1 MASLSLIEQRLG
13 CCYVGTIP
21 SLRTHL
27 LSCQFLWGGYSII
40 CPIIV
45 DACAPEYFI
54 DPDRIFS
61 KFLLHF
67 FWRAARSVGAQR
79 TVLMAAYAPR
89 LMDLE
94 YRIQCPILESRRQWV
109 RVDAYRRSPTVE
121 TSNLSAMAC
130 PSLPPRNLICLAL
143 FEDAGQLYTAITWYP
158 PFEKA
163 SV

>member
-1 MASLSLIEQRLG
+1 MASLSLIGQRLG
-13 CCYVGTIP
+13 CCRYVGMIP

-27 LSCQFLWGGYSII
+27 LSCQSLWGGGYSII

-45 DACAPEYFI
+45 DAGAPQYFI

-67 FWRAARSVGAQR
+67 FWGAARSVSAQR

-94 YRIQCPILESRRQWV
+94 YQIHV
-109 RVDAYRRSPTVE
+109 
-121 TSNLSAMAC
+121 
-130 PSLPPRNLICLAL
+130 
-143 FEDAGQLYTAITWYP
+143 
-158 PFEKA
+158 
-163 SV
+163 